1 MSNTIYPLQM
11 SNTITNIFSTPTRI
25 LLLADIN
32 SEHTQKWAIGL
43 ANSGYKI
50 GVFSFSPPRSK
61 WFEQY
66 NIECLHKYSIVK
78 SSNRLWAKLAYVT
91 FLPKLKAVIKEFK
104 PDILHAH
111 YASSYGLLGAL
122 SGFHPYIISVWGTDI
137 MKFPHKNVLTKQII
151 KYNLK
156 SADAVCATSHTLKKH
171 IHRLINKEVEVIP
184 FGVDLSEFVNKS
196 LQKNDSVF
204 TIGCVKSL
212 EKIYNINSLI
222 VSFAELKN
230 KYPGKKLKLVIVGE
244 GSERERLQHLVEE
257 LHLNEEVVF
266 EGKLL
271 HHLVADKINELDVLV
286 NLSEYESFGVS
297 VIEAMACEVPV
308 IVSEAEGLME
318 VVEDQKNGSIVS
330 YNNITQIVNALE
342 QLMLNKNLR
351 KVIGTNAAARV
362 RKNYNWFNNLNQM
375 MSVYDRVL
383 YTQ

>member
-1 MSNTIYPLQM
+1 MSNALTH
-11 SNTITNIFSTPTRI
+11 IFSTPTRI

-50 GVFSFSPPRSK
+50 GVFSFSPPRSN
-61 WFEQY
+61 WYEHY
-66 NIECLHKYSIVK
+66 NIECLHQYSVVK
-78 SSNRLWAKLAYVT
+78 SSNKLWAKLAYVT

-137 MKFPHKNVLTKQII
+137 MKFPHKNAFTKQII

-184 FGVDLSEFVNKS
+184 FGVNLSEFVNKS

-230 KYPGKKLKLVIVGE
+230 KYPDKKLKLVIVGE
-244 GSERERLQHLVEE
+244 GSERTTLQHLVDE
-257 LHLNEEVVF
+257 LHINEEVVF
-266 EGKLL
+266 EGKLS

-308 IVSEAEGLME
+308 IVSEAEGLLE
-318 VVEDQKNGSIVS
+318 VVEDDTNGSIVG

-342 QLMLNKNLR
+342 ILMLNKNLR

-383 YTQ
+383 YSH